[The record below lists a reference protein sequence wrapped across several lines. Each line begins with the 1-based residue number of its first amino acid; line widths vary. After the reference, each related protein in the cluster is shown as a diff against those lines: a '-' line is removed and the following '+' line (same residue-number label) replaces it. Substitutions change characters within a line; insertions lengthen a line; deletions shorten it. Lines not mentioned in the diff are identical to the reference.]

1 VVGDASRLRQVLVNL
16 LSNAVKF
23 TPRGQVLVEVEL
35 QPATPA
41 GVPLRVAVTD
51 SGIGIPDDRL
61 HSLFD
66 AFSQVDAST
75 TRVYGGTGL
84 GLTISQRLVEAMG
97 GQIHVTSTVGEGSE
111 FSFSVLLSGCDD
123 QTLAADDRPTG
134 QLHGRSALVVDD
146 NATNLRILRRQLQ
159 GWGMSCAC
167 ATNPAEALELVAAGA
182 RHDLAV
188 IDMDMP
194 GMNGQQLAAELG
206 RLPGSL
212 ALPVVLLT
220 SMGGLSGRGG
230 HGGHGGDGAGEFA
243 AVLTKPVKSLALHQA
258 LADTLAPPAGEA
270 GLVVAPPL
278 QRREGDAPAQVP
290 RLRILLAE
298 DNLVNQRV
306 GRLMLDKLGHHVDV
320 VANGAEALQAV
331 HELAYDV
338 VLMDVHMPQMDGLEA
353 TRRIRAELPQQRQ
366 PRIVAMTASALL
378 EDKEACHSA
387 GMDGYLTK
395 PVRSAELAA
404 ALR

>member
-1 VVGDASRLRQVLVNL
+1 MVGDASRLRQVLVNL

-23 TPRGQVLVEVEL
+23 TPRGQVLVEVEP

-182 RHDLAV
+182 RYDLAV

-212 ALPVVLLT
+212 ALPVVLLS
-220 SMGGLSGRGG
+220 SMGGLPGPGG
-230 HGGHGGDGAGEFA
+230 QGEFA
-243 AVLTKPVKSLALHQA
+243 AVLTKPVKSLAMHQA
-258 LADTLAPPAGEA
+258 LATILAPEA
-270 GLVVAPPL
+270 REPGPVVAPPL
-278 QRREGDAPAQVP
+278 HRREDAAGPPAP

-298 DNLVNQRV
+298 DNPVNQRV

-320 VANGAEALQAV
+320 AANGAEAVQAV

-366 PRIVAMTASALL
+366 PRIVAMTASALA
-378 EDKEACHSA
+378 EDREACHGA
-387 GMDGYLTK
+387 GMDGYLAK
-395 PVRSAELAA
+395 PVRAAELAA
-404 ALR
+404 VLR